1 MRPRRR
7 LTDAERRRLVIVEG
21 ELSALAQ
28 HPSWP
33 TLEAAVQTRI
43 DKFEKEIAVAII
55 GGRTLDVERQHFI
68 RGFVK
73 GIQYVLSVP
82 SGAEASLEK
91 YLKSQEEVAS

>member
-7 LTDAERRRLVIVEG
+7 LSDAERRKLVIVEG

-33 TLEAAVQTRI
+33 TLEAAVQQRI
-43 DKFEKEIAVAII
+43 DKFEKEIAVKVF
-55 GGRTLDVERQHFI
+55 GGSTIDVERQHFI

-73 GIQYVLSVP
+73 GIQYVLAVP
-82 SGAEASLEK
+82 TGAEASLEA